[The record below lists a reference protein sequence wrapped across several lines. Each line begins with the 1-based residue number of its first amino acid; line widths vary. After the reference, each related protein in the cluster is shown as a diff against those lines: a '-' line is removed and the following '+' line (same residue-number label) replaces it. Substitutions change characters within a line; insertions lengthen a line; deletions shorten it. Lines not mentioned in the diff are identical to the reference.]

1 MIIPELDLF
10 TVGWCAIALMLGG
23 LIKGTLGV
31 GTPLLTVPL
40 MAMILPVQ
48 LAVVIMAIPVVVANV
63 WQLAQANHATDT
75 VGRFWPTFVALLAGT
90 WIGVEILSNS
100 NEQLLLLVV
109 GAIVIGITLFQG
121 SNYKLHLPASLE
133 KPAGAGFGLLSGMIG
148 GLSSMF
154 GPMLIIYLVS
164 LGSLGKNQFVSTI
177 SFLYVAAVVPWTAT
191 LIFYRILDQDTLI
204 LSALAVLPV
213 TIGQLLGQSLR
224 KRISEQRFYRLVLV
238 VLLCSG
244 GMLLWRAYTIG
255 Q

>member
-1 MIIPELDLF
+1 VSELDLF
-10 TVGWCAIALMLGG
+10 TVAWCAIALFLGG

-31 GTPLLTVPL
+31 GTPLLTVPM

-63 WQLAQANHATDT
+63 WQLVQADHTMDT
-75 VGRFWPTFVALLAGT
+75 VRRFWPTFVTLLAGT
-90 WIGVEILSNS
+90 WIGVEILSSS

-109 GAIVIGITLFQG
+109 GIIVIAITFFQG
-121 SNYKLHLPASLE
+121 SNYRMHLPPSLE
-133 KPAGAGFGLLSGMIG
+133 KPAGAGFGLVSGIIG

-177 SFLYVAAVVPWTAT
+177 SFLYVAAVVPWTVT
-191 LIFYRILDQDTLI
+191 LIIYRILDLNTLI
-204 LSALAVLPV
+204 LSSLAVIPV
-213 TIGQLLGQSLR
+213 TIGLLLGQSLR
-224 KRISEQRFYRLVLV
+224 KRISEQRFHRLVLI

-255 Q
+255 L